1 MKNRYKLLF
10 TMSHKNRKPAPPA
23 AEIATQSDTNLK
35 ATAYHEAGHAVMAML
50 LGRPVEKVTIAPGQ
64 MQSGISRLG
73 ACKIQKGRRKA
84 SKDPMEDEVLILLSG
99 MVAERRVTGHYCQ
112 LGASQ
117 DILLVKSLLSENRA
131 TNERQLQRL
140 ARRMVDKTENL
151 LSGAEPTKAIELIA
165 NELLDKETI
174 SGRAVRHFFEIAK
187 QQCS

>member
-1 MKNRYKLLF
+1 MNRYNLLF
-10 TMSHKNRKPAPPA
+10 TMSHKKRKPPT
-23 AEIATQSDTNLK
+23 AEIVTHPNAELK
-35 ATAYHEAGHAVMAML
+35 ATAFHEAGHAVMAML

-73 ACKIQKGRRKA
+73 ACKIQKGRRK
-84 SKDPMEDEVLILLSG
+84 SSNKPMEDEVLILLSG
-99 MVAERRVTGHYCQ
+99 MVAESRVTGRYCQ
-112 LGASQ
+112 RGASQ

-140 ARRMVDKTENL
+140 AQRMVDKTENL

-165 NELLDKETI
+165 NELLKKETI
-174 SGRAVRHFFEIAK
+174 SGRAVRHFFEIAI